1 MAEAHIAAETRT
13 EFGKG
18 AARRTRRAGKI
29 PAVLYG
35 HGTDPQHLA
44 LPELEFK
51 RIVREQGRNA
61 VLTIDIAGSP
71 QLALT
76 KTVVAHPIRP
86 YIEHVDLL
94 VIRRGEKVTVDV
106 AWSSPAMPRPAA
118 WSRRS
123 STRSRWSATSR
134 ASPSRSRSRS
144 RALAIGTQIHAGDLT
159 LPANT
164 DAARRCRAARR
175 QRRRGHR
182 GRRGRGARGGGDRR
196 RGRGRDR
203 HGGRA
208 GSPRPTRRSDG
219 DAGPRPGGR
228 ARQPRARSTPTP
240 ATTSASAWSNCSPP
254 GPVAGGS
261 RATSPTPTCW
271 RAASPGGG
279 WCWQAAHVHE
289 RVGRAGGRAG
299 PLLRRASSSWC
310 TTTSTSASASCA

>member
-1 MAEAHIAAETRT
+1 VAEAHIIAETRT

-94 VIRRGEKVTVDV
+94 MIRRGEKVVVEVAVIITGDAVPGAFITQELNTLEVEADV
-106 AWSSPAMPRPAA
+106 SSIPEQIEV
-118 WSRRS
+118 S
-123 STRSRWSATSR
+123 
-134 ASPSRSRSRS
+134 
-144 RALAIGTQIHAGDLT
+144 IEGVEVGTQILAGQIR

-164 DAARRCRAARR
+164 DLRGDPEQLVVNVIAATEA
-175 QRRRGHR
+175 
-182 GRRGRGARGGGDRR
+182 D
-196 RGRGRDR
+196 
-203 HGGRA
+203 
-208 GSPRPTRRSDG
+208 SG
-219 DAGPRPGGR
+219 DADE
-228 ARQPRARSTPTP
+228 
-240 ATTSASAWSNCSPP
+240 
-254 GPVAGGS
+254 AG
-261 RATSPTPTCW
+261 AEQ
-271 RAASPGGG
+271 AASDT
-279 WCWQAAHVHE
+279 AE
-289 RVGRAGGRAG
+289 
-299 PLLRRASSSWC
+299 
-310 TTTSTSASASCA
+310 